1 MNKDY
6 RSYIGAMGEHLI
18 VADLL
23 RHGFQPHMP
32 VTHNCPY
39 DILVTKGTIRFR
51 VQVKYRTTY
60 KGKVELTMRR
70 QVIGGYVPYDN
81 DYDIIAIV
89 TDYNKI
95 AYLTKYEINKTVVLR
110 ITKAKNNQVKG
121 VKEFNKYQC
130 INAAIIRARDQSN
143 SRLGNKSTRGKK
155 ASRK

>member
-1 MNKDY
+1 MINKDF

-23 RHGFQPHMP
+23 QHGFQPHMP

-39 DILVTKGTIRFR
+39 DILATKGTIRFR
-51 VQVKYRTTY
+51 VQVKYRTTH

-70 QVIGGYVPYDN
+70 QTIGGYVPYDN

-89 TDYNKI
+89 TNQNKI
-95 AYLTKYEINKTVVLR
+95 AYLTKYEVRRTVVLR
-110 ITKAKNNQVKG
+110 VAKAKNNQVKR
-121 VKEFNKYQC
+121 VREFNKYQC

-143 SRLGNKSTRGKK
+143 SRLGKNGTRNKERS
-155 ASRK
+155 

>member
-1 MNKDY
+1 VNKDY

-39 DILVTKGTIRFR
+39 DILVTKGTMRFR
-51 VQVKYRTTY
+51 VQVKYRKTY

-81 DYDIIAIV
+81 DYDIIAVV
-89 TDYNKI
+89 TGYNKI
-95 AYLTKYEINKTVVLR
+95 AYLTKYEVKKTVVLR
-110 ITKAKNNQVKG
+110 VNKAKNNQVKG
-121 VKEFNKYQC
+121 VREFNKYQC

-143 SRLGNKSTRGKK
+143 SRLGKTSTRNKER
-155 ASRK
+155 S

>member
-1 MNKDY
+1 VNKDY

-39 DILVTKGTIRFR
+39 DILVTKGTMRFR
-51 VQVKYRTTY
+51 VQVKYRKTY

-81 DYDIIAIV
+81 DYDIIAVV
-89 TDYNKI
+89 TGYNKI
-95 AYLTKYEINKTVVLR
+95 AYLTKYEVKKTVVLR
-110 ITKAKNNQVKG
+110 VNKAKNNQVKG
-121 VKEFNKYQC
+121 VREFNKYQC

-143 SRLGNKSTRGKK
+143 SCLGKTSTRNKER
-155 ASRK
+155 S

>member
-1 MNKDY
+1 VNKDY

-39 DILVTKGTIRFR
+39 DILVTKGTMRFR
-51 VQVKYRTTY
+51 IQVKYRKTY

-70 QVIGGYVPYDN
+70 QVTGGYVPYDN
-81 DYDIIAIV
+81 DYDIIAVV
-89 TDYNKI
+89 TGYNKI
-95 AYLTKYEINKTVVLR
+95 AYLTKYEVKKTVVLR
-110 ITKAKNNQVKG
+110 VNKARNNQVKG
-121 VKEFNKYQC
+121 VREFNKYQC

-143 SRLGNKSTRGKK
+143 SRLGKTSTRNKERG
-155 ASRK
+155 

>member
-1 MNKDY
+1 
-6 RSYIGAMGEHLI
+6 MGEHLI

-39 DILVTKGTIRFR
+39 DILVTKGTMRFR
-51 VQVKYRTTY
+51 VQVKYRKTY

-81 DYDIIAIV
+81 DYDIIAVV
-89 TDYNKI
+89 TGYNKI
-95 AYLTKYEINKTVVLR
+95 AYLTKYEVNKTVVLR
-110 ITKAKNNQVKG
+110 VNKARNNQVKG
-121 VKEFNKYQC
+121 VREFNKYQC

-143 SRLGNKSTRGKK
+143 SCLGKTSTRNKER
-155 ASRK
+155 S

>member
-1 MNKDY
+1 VNKDY

-39 DILVTKGTIRFR
+39 DILVTKGTMRFR
-51 VQVKYRTTY
+51 VQVKYRKTY

-81 DYDIIAIV
+81 DYDIIAVV
-89 TDYNKI
+89 TGYNKI
-95 AYLTKYEINKTVVLR
+95 AYLTRYEVKKTVVLR
-110 ITKAKNNQVKG
+110 VNKAKNNQVKG
-121 VKEFNKYQC
+121 VREFNKYQC

-143 SRLGNKSTRGKK
+143 SRLGKTSTRNKER
-155 ASRK
+155 S

>member
-39 DILVTKGTIRFR
+39 DILVTKGTMRFR
-51 VQVKYRTTY
+51 VQVKYRKTY

-81 DYDIIAIV
+81 DYDIIAVV
-89 TDYNKI
+89 TGYNKI
-95 AYLTKYEINKTVVLR
+95 AYLTKYEVKKTVVLR
-110 ITKAKNNQVKG
+110 VNKAKNNQVKG
-121 VKEFNKYQC
+121 VREFNKYQC

-143 SRLGNKSTRGKK
+143 SCLGKTSTRNKER
-155 ASRK
+155 S